1 MIKTMIL
8 YKNYAFK
15 IYEYSKQIEYKDT
28 EFIQKGLS
36 IYSRVVVNIIL
47 VITLILLP
55 FKSTP

>member
-8 YKNYAFK
+8 YKNYALK